1 MYANKPIYAEFCDFI
16 LQELQSFGPLSPEQA
31 FEKLAMKLTKVG
43 FPKHGENAE
52 DKVASDLQVK
62 INEVIAE
69 QKNKSTSSTRCLLVV
84 VVIVQRFPG

>member
-52 DKVASDLQVK
+52 GKVVLDLQFK
-62 INEVIAE
+62 INELIAE
-69 QKNKSTSSTRCLLVV
+69 QKKKSST
-84 VVIVQRFPG
+84 